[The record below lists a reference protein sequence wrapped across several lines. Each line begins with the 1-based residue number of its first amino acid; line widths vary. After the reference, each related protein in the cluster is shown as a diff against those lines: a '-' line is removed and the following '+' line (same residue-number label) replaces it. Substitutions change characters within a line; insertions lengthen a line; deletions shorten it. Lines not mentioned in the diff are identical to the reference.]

1 MNARRAFCVLL
12 LCLGTILLGSCDTG
26 QGVGAAAGSTRL
38 RVINLIPDAATM
50 QLTIGGTPLVS
61 GLPYQGLTQYQDVDN
76 GTLEF
81 KVSVDGGATT
91 LIDINNTLLPGL
103 DYTYIVYGPVE
114 AVHSTLVL
122 DTTTLFPDG
131 GTFDLRVINVAT
143 NVTAVDI
150 YLTAPGVDLSA
161 TAPTVR
167 NAQLGAPINAFTV
180 VNTATY
186 ELRITRT
193 GTKDVIFDTPIV
205 NFPDKGIAEMI
216 VYGTFSAQLV
226 DAAVLNIDSQGTG
239 QVYQNN
245 LAEFKFVNASSVG
258 APLNVFVDG
267 ILTLANVSYAGVS
280 SYQKTTAGTHSV
292 SVQSSATPGA
302 ILLSLVTNFASASDS
317 SIVVSGA
324 AGSLQGLVL
333 ADNNMAAGFN
343 RSRIRFVNASPDL
356 AAMDVYANFA
366 KLFTG
371 VTSISSTPYTE
382 LVADP
387 LGNTSYEFDFNLA
400 GTTNRVLQ
408 IPSTPIIS
416 GKTYSVYV
424 VGPTSALQG
433 VVVADD

>member
-1 MNARRAFCVLL
+1 MNVRRAFCALL
-12 LCLGTILLGSCDTG
+12 LCMSTILLGSCNTG
-26 QGVGAAAGSTRL
+26 EGVGAAAGSTRL

-50 QLTIGGTPLVS
+50 SLTLGSGAPLVS
-61 GLPYQGLTQYQDVDN
+61 GLPYQGLTEYLDVAS

-91 LIDINNTLLPGL
+91 LIDVNNTLAPGV
-103 DYTYIVYGPVE
+103 DFTYIVYGPVE
-114 AVHSTLVL
+114 AVHSSVVL
-122 DTTTLFPDG
+122 DTSSLFPDG
-131 GTFDLRVINVAT
+131 GTFDLRIINVAT
-143 NVTAVDI
+143 NVTEVDI

-167 NAQLGAPINAFTV
+167 DAVFGTGTAFTV
-180 VNTATY
+180 VNTSTY

-193 GTKDVIFDTPIV
+193 GTKDVIFDAPIV

-226 DAAVLNIDSQGTG
+226 DAAVLNIDKQGTG

-245 LAEFKFVNASSVG
+245 LSEFKFVNASSVG

-267 ILTLANVSYAGVS
+267 ILTLANVPYAGVS
-280 SYQKTTAGTHSV
+280 SYKTTTAGTHSV

-302 ILLSLVTNFASASDS
+302 ILLSLVTNFASASDT

-333 ADNNMAAGFN
+333 ADNNMPAGFN
-343 RSRIRFVNASPDL
+343 RARLRFVNASPDL
-356 AAMDVYANFA
+356 AAMDVYVSFA
-366 KLFTG
+366 KLFSG

-382 LVADP
+382 LVADA

-408 IPSTPIIS
+408 IPSSTIIS

-424 VGPTSALQG
+424 VGPASSLQG

>member
-12 LCLGTILLGSCDTG
+12 VCLSTILLGSCDTG
-26 QGVGAAAGSTRL
+26 EGVGAAAGPTRL

-50 QLTIGGTPLVS
+50 SLTLGSGAPLVS
-61 GLPYQGLTQYQDVDN
+61 GLPYQGLTQYLDVDS

-91 LIDINNTLLPGL
+91 LIDINNTLATGL

-131 GTFDLRVINVAT
+131 GTFDLRLINVAT

-150 YLTAPGVDLSA
+150 YLTGPGADLSA

-167 NAQLGAPINAFTV
+167 DAELGSVTPFTV

-205 NFPDKGIAEMI
+205 NFPDKGIAQMI

-239 QVYQNN
+239 QVYPNN

-280 SYQKTTAGTHSV
+280 SYQKTTAAEHSV

-343 RSRIRFVNASPDL
+343 RARIRFVNASPDL

-382 LVADP
+382 LVADS

-408 IPSTPIIS
+408 IPSTAIIS

-424 VGPTSALQG
+424 VGPASALQG